1 MSAPAVSDTNVCEGK
16 EVTTFLTEAMRA
28 TPSQIGYVRKG
39 AAGELTKVGVYLL
52 RLLAR
57 SPALAMWWLGVAKG
71 QRETSLLPRVFPRDN
86 IRDIIIREPSAS
98 AF

>member
-1 MSAPAVSDTNVCEGK
+1 MSYG
-16 EVTTFLTEAMRA
+16 A
-28 TPSQIGYVRKG
+28 TLSQIGYVRKG

-52 RLLAR
+52 RSLAGG
-57 SPALAMWWLGVAKG
+57 PALAMCWLGVANG

-86 IRDIIIREPSAS
+86 IRDIIMREPSAS

>member
-1 MSAPAVSDTNVCEGK
+1 MCTSGPDTNVCEGK

-39 AAGELTKVGVYLL
+39 AARGLTKVGV
-52 RLLAR
+52 RLLPSLAR
-57 SPALAMWWLGVAKG
+57 NPASAMWWLGVARG